1 MFAWVYFVAND
12 CYYISSH
19 RCSEFEYVR
28 VDHSL
33 CLVLG
38 MMSPYMCGYLVI
50 FRSLSKFNTSCL
62 QQTDAISTNTISPC
76 YLLIYFYDNYTNSF
90 CLLILT
96 WLFIVSNS
104 IYFSFFL

>member
-1 MFAWVYFVAND
+1 MKFGYVYAWVYFVAND

-38 MMSPYMCGYLVI
+38 MMSPYLCGYLVI
-50 FRSLSKFNTSCL
+50 FRSLSKFKVTLTVSQGWL
-62 QQTDAISTNTISPC
+62 IHLISRKSVTTGQ
-76 YLLIYFYDNYTNSF
+76 
-90 CLLILT
+90 
-96 WLFIVSNS
+96 
-104 IYFSFFL
+104 FSLHRTADECV